1 MYVITLIFTVYFPS
15 NFSLINLHIGG
26 AIDKAVA
33 SVTINPK
40 TDVTANSKNKVNI
53 LKA

>member
-1 MYVITLIFTVYFPS
+1 MYVITLIFTVYFQL

-26 AIDKAVA
+26 AIDNDVA

-40 TDVTANSKNKVNI
+40 TDVVATDMNKVNI